1 MSKNNKFVLLK
12 KNQEV
17 ISIMKDLKLVKLKFI
32 KKNLK

>member
-17 ISIMKDLKLVKLKFI
+17 NPIMKDLKLVKFKFI